1 MYNVALPEINWPL
14 LGPIVMVIVAGLIG
28 LIIEMFN
35 PKRTNNA
42 IVVTSLVGL
51 VGSAILLVQNLSIAP
66 QETFARMLLHD
77 NIGSMLQLAIV
88 AATFLTVLFSEGYLR
103 EKRVPFAEF
112 YPLLLWASA
121 GAMIMVSTSSLL
133 MVFIG
138 LEVLS
143 IALYVMAGLCR
154 DEERSE
160 ESAIKYFLLGA
171 FATGFFLYGI
181 SFVYG
186 ATGGV
191 HLGGIQAAWAQG
203 DVTTKNL
210 LIFGVSL
217 MLIGLAFKTALFPFH
232 QWTPDVYQGAP
243 TNVTAFMAAVS
254 KIAAVGAL
262 FRVLDAGAGMKSLWL
277 PILTVLAILT
287 MLGGNIIATAQKD
300 VKRILGY
307 SSIANAGYILCAIL
321 AHIKSPDKVT
331 SQSLIFFLYNYAIMT
346 IGAFAVIS
354 LLARAGKEGTRLN
367 DLNGMWQKAPFVTV
381 TFVIFVASLIGIPPT
396 GGFFAKLYVF
406 NDLLTADLVPL
417 AIVLAV
423 SSAIS
428 AYYYLAMIF
437 AAMVSEESE
446 TGMAKAT
453 PSLAL
458 KTTCALCAAGVFAMA
473 IFTSPILTAMGGV
486 Q

>member
-1 MYNVALPEINWPL
+1 
-14 LGPIVMVIVAGLIG
+14 
-28 LIIEMFN
+28 
-35 PKRTNNA
+35 
-42 IVVTSLVGL
+42 
-51 VGSAILLVQNLSIAP
+51 
-66 QETFARMLLHD
+66 
-77 NIGSMLQLAIV
+77 
-88 AATFLTVLFSEGYLR
+88 
-103 EKRVPFAEF
+103 
-112 YPLLLWASA
+112 
-121 GAMIMVSTSSLL
+121 
-133 MVFIG
+133 
-138 LEVLS
+138 
-143 IALYVMAGLCR
+143 MAGLCR

-171 FATGFFLYGI
+171 FATGFFLYGVA
-181 SFVYG
+181 FVYG

-191 HLGGIQAAWAQG
+191 HLEGIQLAWAQG
-203 DVTTKNL
+203 EATTKNL
-210 LIFGVSL
+210 LIFGVCL

-262 FRVLDAGAGMKSLWL
+262 FRVLEAGAGMKSIWL

-287 MLGGNIIATAQKD
+287 MLVGNIIATAQKD

-321 AHIKSPDKVT
+321 AHLKVPDKVT
-331 SQSLIFFLYNYAIMT
+331 SQSLIFFLFNYAIMT

-354 LLARAGKEGTRLN
+354 LLARSGKEGTRLN
-367 DLNGMWQKAPFVTV
+367 DLNGLWQKAPFVTA
-381 TFVIFVASLIGIPPT
+381 TFVIFIASLIGIPPT
-396 GGFFAKLYVF
+396 GGFFAKLYIF

-417 AIVLAV
+417 AIVLAI

-446 TGMAKAT
+446 MGQAKAT
-453 PSLAL
+453 PNMAL
-458 KTTCALCAAGVFAMA
+458 KTTCAICAVAVFAMA